1 MCHTFGDHSGCSSI
15 WCGALKL
22 EDPSKYIF
30 KDKGKHLTIKPFQT
44 EEWFAKLS
52 NCGSSQT
59 NECVNGMLGTKAL
72 KIRHY
77 VGSESFNFRVA
88 CGVSQ
93 YNDGHQYLSQ
103 ITKKLGLGE
112 SELTKEYVETE
123 LRRQIKQQERR
134 KKLGVKRRKELKK
147 MKARKKKRLEGKEGS
162 KYQTEIGLTE
172 EGKEVT

>member
-1 MCHTFGDHSGCSSI
+1 M
-15 WCGALKL
+15 
-22 EDPSKYIF
+22 
-30 KDKGKHLTIKPFQT
+30 
-44 EEWFAKLS
+44 
-52 NCGSSQT
+52 
-59 NECVNGMLGTKAL
+59 
-72 KIRHY
+72 
-77 VGSESFNFRVA
+77 GSESLNFRVA

-103 ITKKLGLGE
+103 TTKKLGLEE

-162 KYQTEIGLTE
+162 KYQTEIGVTE